1 MRANAI
7 VQEGKSFAAKEVDLP
22 LLQEHQVY
30 VRVNH
35 AAFNPTD
42 RLALDVNAFGDGAVL
57 GCDFAGEVVEAHPS
71 VTKFAKGSRI
81 AGFIWGARI
90 LSRMKDYRFKFQKIS
105 APRRQAQFLLRLTQ
119 LGWRCS
125 PRTALAFRETLRM
138 KTRFLSVVEVVSI
151 HISKDIAKRTDIV
164 KAVVGYFAIQ
174 LANLHGYMVITTCSP
189 RNFNRV
195 KAAGATHVID
205 YNDEQAIARIREA
218 VPNLEHV
225 FDTIGNATSSATASN
240 ALKDSTGRLCTVR
253 PGKANTENVPSTVE
267 VSDVFVFTA
276 FPTAHTYRE
285 KAHWP
290 VNIPNHE
297 LSIDLHDQLPK
308 LLDEGDLR
316 PPSKN
321 ILGSLSPNTIA
332 QAMDLNRDGKV
343 SAEKI
348 VFKVDY

>member
-81 AGFIWGARI
+81 AGFIWGGEI
-90 LSRMKDYRFKFQKIS
+90 
-105 APRRQAQFLLRLTQ
+105 PG
-119 LGWRCS
+119 LG
-125 PRTALAFRETLRM
+125 A
-138 KTRFLSVVEVVSI
+138 
-151 HISKDIAKRTDIV
+151 
-164 KAVVGYFAIQ
+164 Y
-174 LANLHGYMVITTCSP
+174 SP

>member
-30 VRVNH
+30 IRVNH

-71 VTKFAKGSRI
+71 VTKFAKGSGI
-81 AGFIWGARI
+81 AGFIWGGE
-90 LSRMKDYRFKFQKIS
+90 IS
-105 APRRQAQFLLRLTQ
+105 G
-119 LGWRCS
+119 LGAYS
-125 PRTALAFRETLRM
+125 
-138 KTRFLSVVEVVSI
+138 
-151 HISKDIAKRTDIV
+151 
-164 KAVVGYFAIQ
+164 
-174 LANLHGYMVITTCSP
+174 
-189 RNFNRV
+189 V
-195 KAAGATHVID
+195 KAAGATHAID

-225 FDTIGNATSSATASN
+225 FDTIGNATSSANASK

-276 FPTAHTYRE
+276 FPTAHSYRG

-290 VNIPNHE
+290 
-297 LSIDLHDQLPK
+297 
-308 LLDEGDLR
+308 
-316 PPSKN
+316 
-321 ILGSLSPNTIA
+321 
-332 QAMDLNRDGKV
+332 AMDLNRDGKV